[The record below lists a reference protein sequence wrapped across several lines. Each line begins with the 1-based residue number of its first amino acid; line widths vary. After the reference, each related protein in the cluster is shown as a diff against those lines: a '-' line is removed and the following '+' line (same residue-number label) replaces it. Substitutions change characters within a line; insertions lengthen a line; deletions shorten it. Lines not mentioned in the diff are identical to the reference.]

1 MVSERRVAS
10 AIRSL
15 VNAKSLQLDYVRV
28 LHESLLVLDLT
39 YGSETMIWRERSRIR
54 AAQMD
59 KLTGLLGIMRM
70 DKAVVQG
77 DER

>member
-1 MVSERRVAS
+1 M
-10 AIRSL
+10 
-15 VNAKSLQLDYVRV
+15 
-28 LHESLLVLDLT
+28 LDLT